1 MGTFMADC
9 RAFSR
14 GDRITYHLS
23 VALRTTVSAT
33 GTDGRIF
40 KESVIKIML
49 WSLVHNRIFKFPAVG
64 NTNVK
69 DES

>member
-14 GDRITYHLS
+14 RDRITYHLS

-40 KESVIKIML
+40 MESVMKIML
-49 WSLVHNRIFKFPAVG
+49 WSLAHNRMFKFPAVG
-64 NTNVK
+64 NANVK
-69 DES
+69 DA